1 MHNNKKYSKLDRA
14 LTNSFRRKMAGE
26 IPARRCIKR
35 TGRDR
40 GIWPKCP
47 NGCMLGK
54 YTLVLVVLMNS

>member
-47 NGCMLGK
+47 NGCMLG
-54 YTLVLVVLMNS
+54 